1 MGNALEEH
9 YDYLSDARRLEKF
22 EQAVSRA
29 VMPGDRVA
37 DIGCG
42 FGVLGMM
49 CLKAGA
55 AHAWGID
62 ETPAIEIARETVARG
77 GLADRYTC
85 LHESSFRAELP
96 GPVDIVICDH
106 VGYFGFDYGIVAALS
121 DARRRFLKPGGKVMP
136 ERIVLQVAAAQS

>member
-55 AHAWGID
+55 ARAWG
-62 ETPAIEIARETVARG
+62 VG
-77 GLADRYTC
+77 GLD
-85 LHESSFRAELP
+85 
-96 GPVDIVICDH
+96 VD
-106 VGYFGFDYGIVAALS
+106 S
-121 DARRRFLKPGGKVMP
+121 GG
-136 ERIVLQVAAAQS
+136 